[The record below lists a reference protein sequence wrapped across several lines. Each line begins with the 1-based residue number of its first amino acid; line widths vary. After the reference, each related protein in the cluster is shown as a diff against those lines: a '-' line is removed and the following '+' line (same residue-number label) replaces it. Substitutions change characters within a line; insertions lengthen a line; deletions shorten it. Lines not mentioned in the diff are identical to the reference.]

1 MDISQ
6 IQAKI
11 FLLFL
16 FFVLLSKTFPL
27 IHSTYLHLVIH
38 KKIELPLVQLYFYEA
53 IFS

>member
-1 MDISQ
+1 MNISQ

-16 FFVLLSKTFPL
+16 FFCPSLKDISSYSFNLFTPSYPQ
-27 IHSTYLHLVIH
+27 
-38 KKIELPLVQLYFYEA
+38 KIELPLVQLYFYEA